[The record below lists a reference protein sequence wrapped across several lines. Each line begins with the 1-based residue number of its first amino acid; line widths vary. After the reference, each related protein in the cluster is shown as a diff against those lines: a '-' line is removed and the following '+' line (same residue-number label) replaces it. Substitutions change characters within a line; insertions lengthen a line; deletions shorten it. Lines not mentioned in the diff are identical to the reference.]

1 MVDLSDGFDVPI
13 EHGFSNVVFV
23 IPAIIV
29 IGVAATI
36 NQDLI
41 VVAEGVLISI
51 EFLIEAKNLSRM
63 WIILAS
69 LLAVALVNAD
79 DAASVVLEAN
89 SDATVPPPDA
99 EPGFEGKLPTAEQ
112 LLEMLDSMSGM
123 SDEEKLS
130 LREDLL
136 KNIRVGGLLQAG
148 DQSMPGSNLTM
159 QTMVLLSL
167 LSVVALIFGN
177 KLRHLGLETPFPLIT
192 FNKLTLST
200 DFCFMSYVA

>member
-1 MVDLSDGFDVPI
+1 MVDLSDGFDGPI

-29 IGVAATI
+29 IGVAASI
-36 NQDLI
+36 NQHF

-51 EFLIEAKNLSRM
+51 DFLIEAKNLSRM

-89 SDATVPPPDA
+89 SDATVPPSDA

-112 LLEMLDSMSGM
+112 LLEMLDSMNGM
-123 SDEEKLS
+123 SDEEKSS

-167 LSVVALIFGN
+167 LSVVALIFG
-177 KLRHLGLETPFPLIT
+177 KYFLGP
-192 FNKLTLST
+192 KGV
-200 DFCFMSYVA
+200 C